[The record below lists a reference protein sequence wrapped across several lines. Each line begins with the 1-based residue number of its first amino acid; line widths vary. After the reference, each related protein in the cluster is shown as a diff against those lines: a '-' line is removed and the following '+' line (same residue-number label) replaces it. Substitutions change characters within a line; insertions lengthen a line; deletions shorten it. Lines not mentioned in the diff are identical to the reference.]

1 MGHSRRRLSATFLLS
16 VVAVSLLIFLILS
29 SHVAMALMPVVGIG
43 GIYAEIDSFEGNDGY
58 VYPEYTD
65 GTSFFDPVGT
75 DTPACEQIPML
86 VIELEDGEV
95 NNFDIRKD
103 IELPH
108 LGDRWMSVRIE
119 QGFGGQI
126 ELDSLSIYTTQLA
139 ADSLLVRNIQLEE
152 SSTGG
157 KFGPNS
163 GEFTLEGGQDTG
175 SFTPGLEA
183 EGVEAW
189 IHATTGQGITFQD
202 TTGVLG
208 LEIELEYPTTSE
220 LESYY
225 DGRLGY
231 DTWGVVQNRES
242 YMGCTPTEQFN

>member
-1 MGHSRRRLSATFLLS
+1 MGHSKRRLVAAVISS
-16 VVAVSLLIFLILS
+16 SVAVSLLVFLILS

-43 GIYAEIDSFEGNDGY
+43 GVYGQIDSFEGNDGY

-65 GTSFFDPVGT
+65 GSSFPVAT

-86 VIELEDGEV
+86 VVELEDGEV

-108 LGDRWMSVRIE
+108 LSDRWMSIRIE
-119 QGFGGQI
+119 QGFGGSI
-126 ELDSLSIYTTQLA
+126 ELDSLQIYTTQLA

-152 SSTGG
+152 QGHGG

-163 GEFTLEGGQDTG
+163 GEFTLEGGQDTS

-183 EGVEAW
+183 DGVEIW
-189 IHATTGQGITFQD
+189 LHAVTGQGITFQD
-202 TTGVLG
+202 DTGVLG
-208 LEIELEYPTTSE
+208 LDIDIEYPTTSE

-231 DTWGVVQNRES
+231 DTWGVVQNRED
-242 YMGCTPTEQFN
+242 YMGCTPDEQYGI